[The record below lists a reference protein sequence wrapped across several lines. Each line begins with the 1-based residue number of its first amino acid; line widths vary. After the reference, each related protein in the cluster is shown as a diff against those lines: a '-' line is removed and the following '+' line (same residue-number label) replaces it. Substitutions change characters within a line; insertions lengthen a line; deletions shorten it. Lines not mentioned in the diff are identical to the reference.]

1 MRHDFRLE
9 RRCFLFHTDCM
20 ITAMPDIDF
29 DQLYTVQEAAKELQL
44 AASTVASM
52 VSRGTLE
59 TVETRFGKLI
69 TLASVEAYAA
79 ERRGKPGR
87 KSAS

>member
-1 MRHDFRLE
+1 MIVS
-9 RRCFLFHTDCM
+9 HTASM
-20 ITAMPDIDF
+20 IATMPDINF
-29 DQLYTVQEAAKELQL
+29 DELYTVHEAATELRL

-69 TLASVEAYAA
+69 TIASLQNYAA

>member
-1 MRHDFRLE
+1 MIVS
-9 RRCFLFHTDCM
+9 HTASM
-20 ITAMPDIDF
+20 IAQMDINF
-29 DQLYTVQEAAKELQL
+29 DELYTVQEAAKELRL

-69 TLASVEAYAA
+69 TIASLQNYAA